1 MKLMFFLLS
10 SLLFISCIDQLNKPS
25 PEVNLVEIG
34 KKFYINLPE
43 DHTTG
48 YVWQLSNSYDDNT
61 LTYLSAVFHGN
72 EKGINFNFEGL
83 EKGKT
88 TLNFT
93 LIKYHDTSDVKSFIV
108 EVK

>member
-1 MKLMFFLLS
+1 MKFVFFILS
-10 SLLFISCIDQLNKPS
+10 SLFFISCIDQVNKPS
-25 PEVNLVEIG
+25 PEVNVVEVG

-48 YVWQLSNSYDDNT
+48 YIWQLSNAYDDNK

-88 TLNFT
+88 KLDFT
-93 LIKYHDTSDVKSFIV
+93 LIKYHDTSAVKSFII

>member
-1 MKLMFFLLS
+1 MKLVCFILS
-10 SLLFISCIDQLNKPS
+10 SLLFISCIDQVNKPS
-25 PEVNLVEIG
+25 PEVNIVEVG

-48 YVWQLSNSYDDNT
+48 YIWQLSNSYDDNK

-88 TLNFT
+88 TLDFT
-93 LIKYHDTSDVKSFIV
+93 LIKYRDTSDVKSFII

>member
-1 MKLMFFLLS
+1 MKLMFFILS
-10 SLLFISCIDQLNKPS
+10 SLLFISCIDQVNKPS
-25 PEVNLVEIG
+25 PEVNLVEMG

-93 LIKYHDTSDVKSFIV
+93 LIKYHDTSDVKSFII

>member
-1 MKLMFFLLS
+1 MKLMFFILS
-10 SLLFISCIDQLNKPS
+10 SLLFISCIDQVNKPS

-48 YVWQLSNSYDDNT
+48 YMWQLSNSYDDNT

-93 LIKYHDTSDVKSFIV
+93 LIKYHDTSDVKSFII